1 LPIIPGILIGFLENP
16 LLISIVERYTIAGF
30 QLLEHKQRLPNVDRS
45 EYIVYQLLLG
55 CTAGMVESDI
65 FVEEVS

>member
-1 LPIIPGILIGFLENP
+1 MVNKGVLRNIKIGCAYHLIKN
-16 LLISIVERYTIAGF
+16 
-30 QLLEHKQRLPNVDRS
+30 QHKQRLPNVDRS